1 VAGKQAAIAAAEN
14 TAALLYDKTLTKQAH
29 LPALTTGM
37 GWDDLVSWGT
47 KVTAFTGGKT
57 AGMADGSGVFQVLEV
72 WLRQRG
78 KEFYKDGKLWV
89 NASDIEGPRVFRT
102 GV

>member
-1 VAGKQAAIAAAEN
+1 
-14 TAALLYDKTLTKQAH
+14 
-29 LPALTTGM
+29 
-37 GWDDLVSWGT
+37 
-47 KVTAFTGGKT
+47 
-57 AGMADGSGVFQVLEV
+57 MADGSGVFQVLEV